1 MKRIV
6 IMCLMLILTAPALFS
21 QKALKPVR
29 ASIKAKNGA
38 QAMSQINNL
47 EKDSVIKY
55 VPELYDLGRQAQI
68 LLNNALNEKAYL
80 KQKFD
85 TASLFN
91 TTYQIY
97 TYTLRCEEAEQRM
110 LALEGK
116 KMKYH
121 KQGGQTL
128 RQYYPNICAGSRYFF
143 SKKQYAE
150 AMKYLRYALDIPN
163 QAIWGT
169 TQTQNNQRE
178 GIQAAALY
186 IRAAYLN
193 NNFDETE
200 RYAAVALADTAER
213 SHRTSMEYLALS
225 AGARGDSIRYRALL
239 LEGLERYPQHE
250 LFFTH
255 LVDDYA
261 AHRNYTAIQTMAE
274 RRLQTDST
282 DIVALDAKTLAL
294 IYTNRFDEAV
304 NTADKSFCADSTDV
318 DAYYYAGLAYS
329 SLADTIVLPTNMR
342 SNAYKKASDER
353 NHWMKCAIPYLERYR
368 QLAPKDVKRWGPL
381 LYRAYFA
388 LNDGAKFAEIEALLA
403 KEE

>member
-1 MKRIV
+1 
-6 IMCLMLILTAPALFS
+6 
-21 QKALKPVR
+21 
-29 ASIKAKNGA
+29 
-38 QAMSQINNL
+38 
-47 EKDSVIKY
+47 
-55 VPELYDLGRQAQI
+55 
-68 LLNNALNEKAYL
+68 
-80 KQKFD
+80 
-85 TASLFN
+85 
-91 TTYQIY
+91 
-97 TYTLRCEEAEQRM
+97 
-110 LALEGK
+110 
-116 KMKYH
+116 
-121 KQGGQTL
+121 
-128 RQYYPNICAGSRYFF
+128 
-143 SKKQYAE
+143 
-150 AMKYLRYALDIPN
+150 MKYLRYALDIPN

-169 TQTQNNQRE
+169 TPTQNNQRE

-304 NTADKSFCADSTDV
+304 NTADKSICA
-318 DAYYYAGLAYS
+318 
-329 SLADTIVLPTNMR
+329 P
-342 SNAYKKASDER
+342 
-353 NHWMKCAIPYLERYR
+353 
-368 QLAPKDVKRWGPL
+368 
-381 LYRAYFA
+381 
-388 LNDGAKFAEIEALLA
+388 
-403 KEE
+403 